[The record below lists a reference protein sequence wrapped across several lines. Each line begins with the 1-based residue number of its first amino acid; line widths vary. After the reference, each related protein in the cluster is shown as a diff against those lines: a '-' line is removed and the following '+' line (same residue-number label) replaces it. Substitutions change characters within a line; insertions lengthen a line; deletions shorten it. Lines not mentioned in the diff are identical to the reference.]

1 MYNDTL
7 NVLPTRQQNAN
18 LSGDDFVMR
27 VGIPHSG
34 GSLAAHAFNEDFK
47 CMVSASAFWNRAKR
61 EFHTP
66 AATDLSELDFALD
79 SAGYTGLVGFR
90 RNGRQDGIAGIFPWS
105 FSQYLEFANLSGC
118 SWYSQSDLCCEPQL
132 AHDQEAIDYHVR
144 ATATLLEATL
154 QILYAWQN
162 ELAKTCNTSVVANM
176 LRPPVPVL
184 QGRVLGDYML
194 SLELMTKIWD
204 RWSGWLDK
212 QPALIGIGSMCR
224 RDLHDPEEGL
234 YSIVTALGR
243 SFPQGSRAHLFGVK
257 NQALNEIPKLDFIAS
272 SDSMAWD
279 YSARVKAHRTGVSNS
294 MARRKDEMS
303 AWMSSAMARVSASA
317 RLPSTFL
324 CN

>member
-1 MYNDTL
+1 MYNDRY
-7 NVLPTRQQNAN
+7 NEMPTQQNNAH
-18 LSGDDFVMR
+18 LSSDNFVMR

-61 EFHTP
+61 EFHMP
-66 AATDLSELDFALD
+66 AATDLSDVDFALD
-79 SAGYTGLVGFR
+79 SAGYTGILNFR

-105 FSQYLEFANLSGC
+105 LGQYLEFANLSGC
-118 SWYSQSDLCCEPQL
+118 SWYSQSDLCCEPQI
-132 AHDQEAIDYHVR
+132 ANDREAIDYHVR

-154 QILYAWQN
+154 QTLYAWQN
-162 ELAKTCNTSVVANM
+162 ELARTCNSTVVANM

-184 QGRVLGDYML
+184 QGRILGDYML

-204 RWSGWLDK
+204 RWSGWLDN
-212 QPALIGIGSMCR
+212 QPALVGIGSLCR
-224 RDLHDPEEGL
+224 RDLHGAEGL
-234 YSIVTALGR
+234 YSIVDGLGR
-243 SFPQGSRAHLFGVK
+243 NFPQGSRAHLYGVK
-257 NQALNEIPKLDFIAS
+257 NFALNEIPKMDFIAS

-279 YSARVKAHRTGVSNS
+279 FSARVKAHRNGVSNS
-294 MARRKDEMS
+294 MSRRKDEMS
-303 AWMSSAMARVSASA
+303 AWMSSAMSRVTASA